1 MATWEVGMELSER
14 HVNGVS
20 IIDVSGDLIVPAENP
35 RELREKVLSLLQRGE
50 RRIVLN
56 VANLQHMDSS
66 FVGEIVA
73 TYKATISTGGVLRL
87 AQVGPHLRNV
97 LRTTT
102 LDKIFT
108 PYDTEAEALA
118 SFVERV

>member
-1 MATWEVGMELSER
+1 MQLSER
-14 HVNGVS
+14 RVNGVS
-20 IIDVSGDLIVPAENP
+20 IIDISGDLIVPAENP
-35 RELREKVLSLLQRGE
+35 RVLRERVLLLLQRGE

-73 TYKATISTGGVLRL
+73 TYKATVSTGGGLRL

-102 LDKIFT
+102 LDKIFKT
-108 PYDTEAEALA
+108 YDTEADAIA
-118 SFVERV
+118 SFAEEV